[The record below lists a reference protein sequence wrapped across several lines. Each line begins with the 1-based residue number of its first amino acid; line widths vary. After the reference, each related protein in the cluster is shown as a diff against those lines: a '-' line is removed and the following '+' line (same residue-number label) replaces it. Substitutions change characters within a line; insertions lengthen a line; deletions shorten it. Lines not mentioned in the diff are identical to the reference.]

1 MIGAADGAQ
10 VCDLGLARTD
20 EALQNTTDCS
30 SAVNPR
36 WLSPEVLV
44 GGAHSPASDVYAFGI
59 VMCALQARPAGRL
72 FTP

>member
-1 MIGAADGAQ
+1 MIGAVDGAQ

-20 EALQNTTDCS
+20 EVLQSATDCS

-59 VMCALQARPAGRL
+59 VMCALRARSLRCLIMA
-72 FTP
+72 